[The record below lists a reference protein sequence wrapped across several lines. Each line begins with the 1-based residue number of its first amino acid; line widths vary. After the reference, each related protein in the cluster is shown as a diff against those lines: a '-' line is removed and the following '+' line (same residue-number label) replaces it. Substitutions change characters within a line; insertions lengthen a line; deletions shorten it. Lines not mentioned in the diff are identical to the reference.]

1 MLIVMYN
8 GIEAMTIKLASRC
21 FNNTYKVHRGT
32 QSSHNGVRGTQEGTG
47 WGCIKRSHVVRFSQ
61 LYCM

>member
-8 GIEAMTIKLASRC
+8 GIEAIVTKLALQC

-32 QSSHNGVRGTQEGTG
+32 QSSHNGVRG
-47 WGCIKRSHVVRFSQ
+47 
-61 LYCM
+61 M